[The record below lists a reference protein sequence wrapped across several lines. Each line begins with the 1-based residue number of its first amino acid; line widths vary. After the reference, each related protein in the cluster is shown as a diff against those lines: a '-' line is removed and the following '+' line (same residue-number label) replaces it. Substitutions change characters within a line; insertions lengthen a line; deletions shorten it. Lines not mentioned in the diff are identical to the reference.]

1 MIVSFNI
8 AKSWDK
14 LVVLLESQC
23 KSLDIAFL
31 QEPPWR
37 LIRHAPSARSKE
49 GAEVWG
55 SPRHP
60 KWNCIVPPV
69 EPGTCLRVMAYV
81 SRRLD
86 ALRPTFCQDII
97 DDRDVMVISLFTGN
111 EAMHLMNIYTLTT
124 SIGP

>member
-1 MIVSFNI
+1 MLTFNI
-8 AKSWDK
+8 AKSWDE

-23 KSLDIAFL
+23 KSLDIVFL

-69 EPGTCLRVMAYV
+69 EPGTRPRVMAYV

-86 ALRPTFCQDII
+86 ALHPTFRRDII
-97 DDRDVMVISLFTGN
+97 DD
-111 EAMHLMNIYTLTT
+111 
-124 SIGP
+124 